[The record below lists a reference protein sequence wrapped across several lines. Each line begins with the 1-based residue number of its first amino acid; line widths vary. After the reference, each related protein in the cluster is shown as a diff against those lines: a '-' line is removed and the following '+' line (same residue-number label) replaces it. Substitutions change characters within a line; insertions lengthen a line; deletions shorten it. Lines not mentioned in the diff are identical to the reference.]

1 MFKKAIIVGVSILAL
16 SFVGTAFAGGNGAET
31 MVLKGGSK
39 GDVSFPHK
47 LHQDKLNDC
56 EACHKLFPKEAGA
69 IQKLIAA
76 GTLKKMQVMNNCKS
90 CHKEAKDKG
99 QTAGPTSCKGCHN
112 K

>member
-1 MFKKAIIVGVSILAL
+1 MFKKAIVVGVSVL
-16 SFVGTAFAGGNGAET
+16 SLTFMGTAFAGGSGAES
-31 MVLKGGSK
+31 MVLKGGSM

-47 LHQDKLNDC
+47 IHQDKLKDC

-76 GTLKKMQVMNNCKS
+76 GTLKKKQVMNNCKS
-90 CHKEAKDKG
+90 CHKEIKAKG
-99 QTAGPTSCKGCHN
+99 GTAGPTSCKACHD